1 MSKNLKPIKQLGGDV
16 RSYEEVS
23 DSNLVVETD
32 SFGDVDFS
40 SPSDGDLIIKSS
52 LGWVYVTDIYVEA
65 STAVSLND
73 SEIFHADGTASA
85 SGTLVV
91 GNLTYPSSDGTDG
104 QFLVTDGS
112 GNLSF
117 SSVSSGGSSA
127 SIIPTIT
134 SAEQASSGYYYVDA
148 NSSELLFI
156 NGTGFNLSTEVYFYK
171 GTPASSDIAS
181 ASNVEDILEDAVS
194 AGHIS
199 SSSTPDYYDGSG
211 AVSNTLNYSS
221 SRLPVIYYSPEK
233 IGVAVNA
240 TSGGLHHLL
249 VKNGDNLY
257 YKEDVIS
264 FIYFD
269 PMSFDDTSGGYTYSS
284 NDLTKPSSVNMG
296 TVNNKIIKHNTTFD
310 LSQLGSGDTLI
321 MLMTAAEKYNTTL
334 FNRSKSA
341 GAIIGFGYTDTDSS
355 ESTSSIRFGM
365 SVAFNSST
373 GSTHPVTHS
382 LGSSGGLITD
392 WVYNSG
398 NYWVMQPNMVA
409 GVRITSD
416 GTSNG
421 TAELVSLVVGSDG
434 SIEYRS
440 IIETSTT
447 VDMSKTVF
455 GAITYESNDEVIAN
469 NLKFNQ

>member
-1 MSKNLKPIKQLGGDV
+1 
-16 RSYEEVS
+16 
-23 DSNLVVETD
+23 
-32 SFGDVDFS
+32 
-40 SPSDGDLIIKSS
+40 
-52 LGWVYVTDIYVEA
+52 
-65 STAVSLND
+65 
-73 SEIFHADGTASA
+73 
-85 SGTLVV
+85 
-91 GNLTYPSSDGTDG
+91 
-104 QFLVTDGS
+104 
-112 GNLSF
+112 
-117 SSVSSGGSSA
+117 
-127 SIIPTIT
+127 
-134 SAEQASSGYYYVDA
+134 
-148 NSSELLFI
+148 
-156 NGTGFNLSTEVYFYK
+156 
-171 GTPASSDIAS
+171 
-181 ASNVEDILEDAVS
+181 
-194 AGHIS
+194 
-199 SSSTPDYYDGSG
+199 
-211 AVSNTLNYSS
+211 
-221 SRLPVIYYSPEK
+221 
-233 IGVAVNA
+233 
-240 TSGGLHHLL
+240 
-249 VKNGDNLY
+249 
-257 YKEDVIS
+257 
-264 FIYFD
+264 
-269 PMSFDDTSGGYTYSS
+269 
-284 NDLTKPSSVNMG
+284 MG

>member
-1 MSKNLKPIKQLGGDV
+1 MSKTHKPIKQLGGDV
-16 RSYEEVS
+16 RSYGEVY
-23 DSNLVVETD
+23 DSNLVVEAD
-32 SFGDVDFS
+32 SFGNVDLS

-65 STAVSLND
+65 STSVSLND
-73 SEIFHADGTASA
+73 SEIFHASGSTAA

-91 GNLTYPSSDGTDG
+91 GDLTFPASDGTDG

-112 GNLSF
+112 GSLSF
-117 SSVSSGGSSA
+117 SSVSSGSASA
-127 SIIPTIT
+127 SIIPKIL
-134 SAEQASSGYYYVDA
+134 SAEQSSTGYHYVDA

-156 NGTGFNLSTEVYFYK
+156 NGTGFTLSTEVYFYK

-194 AGHIS
+194 GGHIS

-211 AVSNTLNYSS
+211 AVSNTLSYSS

-233 IGVAVNA
+233 LGVAVNA
-240 TSGGLHHLL
+240 TSGGSHHLL

-264 FIYFD
+264 FIYFE

-296 TVNNKIIKHNTTFD
+296 TASNKIIKHNTTFD
-310 LSQLGSGDTLI
+310 LSQLSSGDTLI
-321 MLMTAAEKYNTTL
+321 MLMTAAEEYNSTL

-341 GAIIGFGYTDTDSS
+341 GAIIGFGYTDTDSA
-355 ESTSSIRFGM
+355 ESTSSVRFGM
-365 SVAFNSST
+365 SVSYNSST

-392 WVYNSG
+392 WVYNPG
-398 NYWVMQPNMVA
+398 NYWTMQPNAVA

-421 TAELVSLVVGSDG
+421 TAEIVSLVIDSDG
-434 SIEYRS
+434 SVSYRAVV
-440 IIETSTT
+440 ELSTT

-455 GAITYESNDEVIAN
+455 GAITYESNDEVIAD

>member
-156 NGTGFNLSTEVYFYK
+156 NGTGFNLST
-171 GTPASSDIAS
+171 
-181 ASNVEDILEDAVS
+181 
-194 AGHIS
+194 
-199 SSSTPDYYDGSG
+199 
-211 AVSNTLNYSS
+211 
-221 SRLPVIYYSPEK
+221 
-233 IGVAVNA
+233 
-240 TSGGLHHLL
+240 
-249 VKNGDNLY
+249 
-257 YKEDVIS
+257 
-264 FIYFD
+264 
-269 PMSFDDTSGGYTYSS
+269 
-284 NDLTKPSSVNMG
+284 
-296 TVNNKIIKHNTTFD
+296 
-310 LSQLGSGDTLI
+310 
-321 MLMTAAEKYNTTL
+321 
-334 FNRSKSA
+334 
-341 GAIIGFGYTDTDSS
+341 
-355 ESTSSIRFGM
+355 
-365 SVAFNSST
+365 
-373 GSTHPVTHS
+373 
-382 LGSSGGLITD
+382 
-392 WVYNSG
+392 
-398 NYWVMQPNMVA
+398 
-409 GVRITSD
+409 
-416 GTSNG
+416 
-421 TAELVSLVVGSDG
+421 
-434 SIEYRS
+434 
-440 IIETSTT
+440 
-447 VDMSKTVF
+447 
-455 GAITYESNDEVIAN
+455 
-469 NLKFNQ
+469 